1 MFYRSKEQLKAQ
13 LEDRLRTALDFATLG
28 AYEDELEVES
38 QPPAPRP
45 PQTRV
50 FLFAKV
56 ATPCPH
62 SPDRADGCDAAGAE
76 AVEHRRLGA
85 SGSAVGTRRRVQR
98 VRRGG
103 AAKVAPQPCTWAGS

>member
-28 AYEDELEVES
+28 AYEGEVEGR
-38 QPPAPRP
+38 PPAPRS

-62 SPDRADGCDAAGAE
+62 SADPACACDAAGAH
-76 AVEHRRLGA
+76 ALEHRRLGA